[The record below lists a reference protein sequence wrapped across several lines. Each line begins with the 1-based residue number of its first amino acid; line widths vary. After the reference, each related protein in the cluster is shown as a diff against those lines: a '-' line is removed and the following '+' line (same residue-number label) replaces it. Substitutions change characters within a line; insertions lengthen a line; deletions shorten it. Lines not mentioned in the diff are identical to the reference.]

1 METHSFCRV
10 LVNFPKT
17 LRNGEL
23 PQKLHTRKLGEISV
37 FYEESVFLF
46 CVFGLFSLFFNLI
59 ELIYFFI
66 SASVQKFLFDVIQSS
81 LQALFL
87 KILEIVLVNFGSQ
100 NPPKFWLGTTFLFGF
115 FSEFFQFYVSYHC
128 SSSVRHSKCFSTNFI
143 QRENYLNFD
152 LFWELHHVFRDFF

>member
-10 LVNFPKT
+10 LVNLPKI
-17 LRNGEL
+17 LRSGEL

-37 FYEESVFLF
+37 FYEVSVFLF
-46 CVFGLFSLFFNLI
+46 CFFGLFSLFFNLI
-59 ELIYFFI
+59 ALIYFFI

-100 NPPKFWLGTTFLFGF
+100 NPQNPGQGRRFCSASLVNF
-115 FSEFFQFYVSYHC
+115 FSFMYHIIALLQEGIQSAFQQILSNV
-128 SSSVRHSKCFSTNFI
+128 KI
-143 QRENYLNFD
+143 A
-152 LFWELHHVFRDFF
+152 